1 MNAGPS
7 SIPVELTHN
16 YPFDSSNQLWGKAY
30 GFNLQG
36 GSCPDLVF
44 VCFLQYYL
52 VAHNSPTLTEPE
64 EAGRNKNL
72 QHHIQKYRF
81 HIDLFTICLLQFGT
95 GGLYAWIYSSDV
107 IDDFALSKS
116 KSITIYKSVT
126 NHIKQIR
133 KKGQTEGGIQGK
145 LWRKCGNALPSS
157 AAHRFLNKLTNI

>member
-64 EAGRNKNL
+64 EAGRNKTYSIIFKNTESIL
-72 QHHIQKYRF
+72 IY
-81 HIDLFTICLLQFGT
+81 LQFVCFNLGL
-95 GGLYAWIYSSDV
+95 GGYTHGFIV
-107 IDDFALSKS
+107 
-116 KSITIYKSVT
+116 
-126 NHIKQIR
+126 
-133 KKGQTEGGIQGK
+133 
-145 LWRKCGNALPSS
+145 
-157 AAHRFLNKLTNI
+157 